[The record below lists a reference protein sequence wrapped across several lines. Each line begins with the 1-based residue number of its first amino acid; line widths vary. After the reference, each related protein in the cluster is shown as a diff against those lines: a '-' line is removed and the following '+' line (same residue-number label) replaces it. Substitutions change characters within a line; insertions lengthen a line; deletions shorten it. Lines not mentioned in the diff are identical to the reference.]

1 MQGNS
6 LAVQWLEL
14 QAFTAEGLGS
24 IPGQGTK
31 ISQVKQHASLPRPPR
46 KNIQINLSL
55 SPSSYNWPVIKRWV
69 VEARSSDFI
78 WKASKQMMVSSF
90 PIESSG
96 LAWVR
101 IQASFKVS
109 GEGVKSDISWF
120 SSASGAFPSGWVVK
134 KPTQEIWVR
143 TLGWEDPLEK
153 EMATHSSIL
162 ARKNLMDTGAWWASV
177 HGVAKSRT
185 TEQLNIIS
193 LWRGCVSLPVVVHRW
208 AWPGCFLWAEQRC
221 FFFFLTLMLII
232 WEVSQRWVIIMCV

>member
-6 LAVQWLEL
+6 LAVQWLKL
-14 QAFTAEGLGS
+14 QACTAKGLDS

-55 SPSSYNWPVIKRWV
+55 SPSSYNWPIIKRGV

-78 WKASKQMMVSSF
+78 WKASKQMMVSSC

-96 LAWVR
+96 LDWVR
-101 IQASFKVS
+101 IQASFIVS

-120 SSASGAFPSGWVVK
+120 SSASGAFPSGWAVK
-134 KPTQEIWVR
+134 NPLRRYGFEPWVGKIHWRGKWQPTPVFLPGKISWTQE
-143 TLGWEDPLEK
+143 P
-153 EMATHSSIL
+153 
-162 ARKNLMDTGAWWASV
+162 SV
-177 HGVAKSRT
+177 HGVAKSHM
-185 TEQLNIIS
+185 TERLNIIS
-193 LWRGCVSLPVVVHRW
+193 LWRGCVSFPVVVHRW
-208 AWPGCFLWAEQRC
+208 AWPGCFLWAEQRFFV
-221 FFFFLTLMLII
+221 FFFSALMLII